1 MYQNVYETCVN
12 YFVQPAF
19 VTKSSIDTR
28 LGRLSFQFLRFQSPR
43 ESFSKA
49 PDAAS
54 SSPCLIEAKIFFVI
68 FIGYVVRLWIYILGI
83 LIFHILTYV
92 HQHESAASLTSNK
105 SVGGGYKIFF
115 FV

>member
-19 VTKSSIDTR
+19 VTKRSIDTR
-28 LGRLSFQFLRFQSPR
+28 LGRLSFQFLRFQKSER
-43 ESFSKA
+43 ELFKSSGRRKLQPLPDWSKN
-49 PDAAS
+49 
-54 SSPCLIEAKIFFVI
+54 IFVI

-105 SVGGGYKIFF
+105 SVGGGL
-115 FV
+115 